1 MGKWRFTLWLCQQL
15 AIEHD
20 HRNSG
25 FSQLEN
31 GDLSHSFLY
40 VYQRVLLSPLVFLLE
55 AVVFLEAPLSWTHPG
70 LLP

>member
-40 VYQRVLLSPLVFLLE
+40 VYQRVLLSPLVFFCLKLL
-55 AVVFLEAPLSWTHPG
+55 FFWKPL
-70 LLP
+70 